1 MNADGLL
8 DVSLIGFG
16 GQIHGGTLISSII
29 SQGCSNQ
36 EDNQT
41 SKQNTA
47 EKDVVQPTETKKLP
61 QEVNFKDELS
71 NIKEVLPYLGKD
83 YSIEYIESINI
94 INVKITASSAE
105 EFKEIKKDA
114 ENFIKA
120 QGVGDI
126 CALNIFWIPQVPQ
139 EVRKTINAKT
149 LITTGCPP

>member
-1 MNADGLL
+1 MNLTL
-8 DVSLIGFG
+8 TQFKPFIKITIGF
-16 GQIHGGTLISSII
+16 IVILIVAFI
-29 SQGCSNQ
+29 GFVLFSNQ

-105 EFKEIKKDA
+105 EYKEIKKDA

>member
-1 MNADGLL
+1 MNLTL
-8 DVSLIGFG
+8 TQFKPFIKITIGF
-16 GQIHGGTLISSII
+16 IVILIVAFI
-29 SQGCSNQ
+29 GFVLFSNQ

-120 QGVGDI
+120 QGV
-126 CALNIFWIPQVPQ
+126 
-139 EVRKTINAKT
+139 
-149 LITTGCPP
+149 